1 MSEIKNISFESA
13 EKRLNELVQLLS
25 GPKTPLD
32 DALALFEEGIS
43 LIKYSNKILDEAE
56 QKVKVISEI

>member
-25 GPKTPLD
+25 DPKTPLD
-32 DALALFEEGIS
+32 DALALFEEGIA